1 MNIKQLIKQK
11 VGNKKYPTLK
21 RIKIGR
27 VLSSI
32 AALPLFTSWM
42 FFISTPMCMTI
53 SPTVWLKGRINI
65 FKGNGDLQYE

>member
-11 VGNKKYPTLK
+11 VGDKKYPTLK

-27 VLSSI
+27 ALGVI

-42 FFISTPMCMTI
+42 FLISVPMCI
-53 SPTVWLKGRINI
+53 SINPTVWLKGRINS